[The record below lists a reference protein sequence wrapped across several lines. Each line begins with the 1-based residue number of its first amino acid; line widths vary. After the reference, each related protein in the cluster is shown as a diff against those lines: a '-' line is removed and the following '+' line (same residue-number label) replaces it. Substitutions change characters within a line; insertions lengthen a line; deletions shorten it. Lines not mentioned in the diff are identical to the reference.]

1 MLLVSLE
8 KLVVQLRQKKQE
20 ATKLRKK
27 AEDLV
32 KESRSAE
39 KRSMSGLQ
47 AVDKKIESQREES
60 SDVSTVLLQKNS
72 QLASI
77 GRLVASAE
85 ERLLKERESVEQA
98 EQEIEFAN
106 TPAEKGYAEDRLR
119 LLNNHVSEL
128 VEEINRRQKTAK
140 KILVDVERFSDAQS
154 KITTKIQKQ
163 SQSKPSLRYTK
174 VVNHTATQKSL
185 KELER
190 RTKAEKSAQKLLD
203 NASLKLKES
212 LANKKKAPQKKKTSA
227 VVAGKKKKAAATKKK
242 ATTAAK
248 RKAKTATKRKAKTAT
263 KRKAKTATKRKAKTA
278 TKRKAKTAT
287 KRKATTATKR
297 KATTAT
303 KRKATTIKKKTAATK
318 KKAKTTPKK
327 KTAATKKKTVKK
339 SRR

>member
-203 NASLKLKES
+203 NAHLKLKES
-212 LANKKKAPQKKKTSA
+212 LANKKKTSA

-248 RKAKTATKRKAKTAT
+248 RKATTAA
-263 KRKAKTATKRKAKTA
+263 
-278 TKRKAKTAT
+278 
-287 KRKATTATKR
+287 KRKATTT
-297 KATTAT
+297 
-303 KRKATTIKKKTAATK
+303 KKKTVATK

-327 KTAATKKKTVKK
+327 KPAAVKKTKKSAKKKVVAKKKAKTATKKKAKITPKKKTAATKKKTIKK